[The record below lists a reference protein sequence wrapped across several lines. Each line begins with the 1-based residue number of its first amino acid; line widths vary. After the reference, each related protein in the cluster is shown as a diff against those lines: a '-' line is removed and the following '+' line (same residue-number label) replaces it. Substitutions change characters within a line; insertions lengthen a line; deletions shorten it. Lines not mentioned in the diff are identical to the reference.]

1 MSGSAVAR
9 IAVLDDYQQAARTR
23 YIPKAS
29 LAGLLLVT
37 AFRLIDFERI
47 RYALRASRYDAGLVL
62 ITALSALVIGVEF
75 AILVGVAVSIVL
87 FVPRAAKLKATE
99 LFVSP
104 ERVVRERLPSDPEC
118 TSVAVYD
125 LEGELFFGAALELD
139 RHFETINAQVEARE
153 IRHVV
158 LRLKR
163 ARNPDVVCTEKLE
176 HFLRE
181 SQSNGR
187 IMLLAGLRPELQ
199 AAMINLKFSDWYPPE
214 RFFPEEDE
222 RYSAML
228 RAVRYAYSLIA
239 DANTCAHCA
248 QHSVELTPVQEDDRL
263 YYLV

>member
-1 MSGSAVAR
+1 
-9 IAVLDDYQQAARTR
+9 
-23 YIPKAS
+23 
-29 LAGLLLVT
+29 
-37 AFRLIDFERI
+37 
-47 RYALRASRYDAGLVL
+47 
-62 ITALSALVIGVEF
+62 
-75 AILVGVAVSIVL
+75 VSIVL

-139 RHFETINAQVEARE
+139 RHFETINAQVRDRA
-153 IRHVV
+153 IDHVV

-163 ARNPDVVCTEKLE
+163 VRNPDVVCIEKLE

-187 IMLLAGLRPELQ
+187 IILLAGLRPELQ
-199 AAMINLKFSDWYPPE
+199 TALVKLKFSEWYPPE
-214 RFFPEEDE
+214 RFFPEGDE
-222 RYSAML
+222 RYSATL

-239 DANTCAHCA
+239 GANTCAHCA
-248 QHSVELTPVQEDDRL
+248 QHFVEPTPAPEDDRL